1 MAGEDASDAT
11 SRRKRVTRREVW
23 RGMTEGGLERRRLAF
38 ARSREAVAERWETA
52 EWELDSEEERIENEM
67 RGDG

>member
-1 MAGEDASDAT
+1 MEE
-11 SRRKRVTRREVW
+11 EVDMSTVEW
-23 RGMTEGGLERRRLAF
+23 CVDG
-38 ARSREAVAERWETA
+38 A